1 MYQCSD
7 CCIVRERIMDD
18 EPLHHEALLNS
29 LCAID
34 RACELARR
42 QVQGLFPVPD
52 ICMTTCPNKF
62 RPQDLTSKNSHD
74 SSNNRTVSEQCLILT
89 ENNSSPTSKAFI
101 VYHSPLYT
109 TVTDTILYPHPET
122 GNRNNSDASR
132 DRNVIPTLSR
142 TLSITFNSIHHLQKS
157 YRNATTG
164 SRNIPSAI
172 RHVPT

>member
-122 GNRNNSDASR
+122 GNRNN
-132 DRNVIPTLSR
+132 
-142 TLSITFNSIHHLQKS
+142 
-157 YRNATTG
+157 
-164 SRNIPSAI
+164 
-172 RHVPT
+172 

>member
-1 MYQCSD
+1 
-7 CCIVRERIMDD
+7 MDD
-18 EPLHHEALLNS
+18 EPLNHEALLNS

-42 QVQGLFPVPD
+42 QVQGLSPVPD
-52 ICMTTCPNKF
+52 ICITTFPNKF

-101 VYHSPLYT
+101 VYHSQLYT
-109 TVTDTILYPHPET
+109 TITDTILYPHPET
-122 GNRNNSDASR
+122 GSRNNSDAIR
-132 DRNVIPTLSR
+132 DRNAIPTLSR
-142 TLSITFNSIHHLQKS
+142 ILSITFNSIHHLPKP